1 MKKSKKLLITASL
14 VSTAVTMGGC
24 RFLPWMNETPSV
36 YGPPPD
42 EYVTATPVSDF
53 DAEENVNAGVYGP
66 PPEEEVTP
74 EWLPEKETE
83 TLEEDGLTEG

>member
-24 RFLPWMNETPSV
+24 RFLPWMNETAAV

-42 EYVTATPVSDF
+42 EYVTVTPISDF
-53 DAEENVNAGVYGP
+53 DVEENVNAGVYGP
-66 PPEEEVTP
+66 PPEEMVTQKTLQK
-74 EWLPEKETE
+74 EETE
-83 TLEEDGLTEG
+83 TVKEDVLTEE